1 MVAAGALIPVSGVAW
16 VQEPAGPLGGS
27 FAGQGISKLP
37 IPLPLIPPIAPLL
50 SLPSLMTQDFRDL
63 DC

>member
-1 MVAAGALIPVSGVAW
+1 MGAAGALIPVARS
-16 VQEPAGPLGGS
+16 QEPAGPLGGS

-37 IPLPLIPPIAPLL
+37 IPLPLIPPVAPLL